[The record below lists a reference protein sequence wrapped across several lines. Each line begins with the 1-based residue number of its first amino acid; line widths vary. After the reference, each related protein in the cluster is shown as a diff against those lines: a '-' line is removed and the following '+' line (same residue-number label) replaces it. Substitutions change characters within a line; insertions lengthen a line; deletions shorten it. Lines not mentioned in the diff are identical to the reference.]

1 MFVLDG
7 FCLVNLYNGRV
18 RKHGRCLGRC
28 MFDDTRD
35 RGNESIRGVVISVGT
50 AIISRNERV

>member
-1 MFVLDG
+1 MFVSVR

-18 RKHGRCLGRC
+18 GKRARCLGRC

>member
-1 MFVLDG
+1 MDELENM
-7 FCLVNLYNGRV
+7 LVVWDVVCY
-18 RKHGRCLGRC
+18 
-28 MFDDTRD
+28 TRD